1 SDFLSADVPCAGSLR
16 ACVSWAGKSFP
27 HYTGG
32 GKIPWHGHSWLC
44 SSKQSNSGRTSEYS
58 SSKISYGRQLES
70 SPSDCL
76 LFSESCF
83 FLQEAGDRKSTRLNS
98 SHLVISYAVFCLK
111 KKKNS
116 RCKASSRIANLSSQL
131 EPALSLL

>member
-1 SDFLSADVPCAGSLR
+1 FSTAFLSIEVPFGGASR
-16 ACVSWAGKSFP
+16 VCVSWAGKSFP

-44 SSKQSNSGRTSEYS
+44 SSKQSNSRRSSEYS

-76 LFSESCF
+76 LFSEPCF
-83 FLQEAGDRKSTRLNS
+83 FFQGVGVSAWAWGG
-98 SHLVISYAVFCLK
+98 CLK
-111 KKKNS
+111 G
-116 RCKASSRIANLSSQL
+116 A
-131 EPALSLL
+131 